1 MLHYF
6 IDSNIALRRFP
17 SFIKIWV
24 ALTSVGQSSVYIHH
38 HPVWDSKTSFSRCPS
53 AYGRKDRINDRT
65 PLIFI
70 CSFLCNSLLKNFFFL
85 LKLDF
90 FTAYFFHG
98 GGAQT
103 DCLTPPVNIR
113 RRVPCLPLRP
123 SLLPGGCSRLRCSVV
138 VVSSQDS
145 RGEGGG
151 VLFTFL
157 RYLFYYYYYYYFL

>member
-1 MLHYF
+1 M
-6 IDSNIALRRFP
+6 
-17 SFIKIWV
+17 
-24 ALTSVGQSSVYIHH
+24 
-38 HPVWDSKTSFSRCPS
+38 WDSKTSFSRCPF

-65 PLIFI
+65 QLIFI
-70 CSFLCNSLLKNFFFL
+70 CSFLCNSLLKNFFFPFEVGL
-85 LKLDF
+85 F
-90 FTAYFFHG
+90 YCVFFHG

-157 RYLFYYYYYYYFL
+157 RYLLLLLFFFFVGHHTETAVCWRALASCFWDIKTWGAR